1 MSLTQYNVIPIQ
13 WLRFA
18 IICTFSLHHTI
29 TEKRKRKIL
38 ALHSKNPARRGWSS
52 LFVNKRL
59 DFHDQCQSLQMPT
72 YYCPNRTNNT
82 ELDQNV
88 FPRWRP
94 PLDWAALVESRSWT
108 WSLLALGGGA
118 VSTWLQLAAL
128 GLLVTLANLAL
139 AFDQNWLVDRVWQRQ
154 YGSGLVDR
162 KQDLPGKDF
171 LPVHNSLC

>member
-13 WLRFA
+13 WLQFA

-118 VSTWLQLAAL
+118 LSTWLQLAAL

-139 AFDQNWLVDRVWQRQ
+139 AFDQNWLADGVWQRQ
-154 YGSGLVDR
+154 
-162 KQDLPGKDF
+162 
-171 LPVHNSLC
+171 